1 MLRKKNFALAKRLSS
16 KQKEEILNSFTKGK
30 NIDELSI
37 EFNCNKLTISR
48 NLKKFLVKISIR
60 I

>member
-37 EFNCNKLTISR
+37 EFSCNKLTISR
-48 NLKKFLVKISIR
+48 NLKKFLGE
-60 I
+60 